1 MKIIKT
7 VYVCERSKKG
17 QMVLNLQNDFL
28 MICHK
33 DRWERRMQW
42 QPKTGVSNNSWGEM
56 PICSKRRLFS
66 NKSSG
71 QTKIEI
77 GPLSNLNLF
86 SWRESRL
93 FHYYFR
99 CAKQFPDVILYH
111 GKLARRFPDS
121 IVKIYQNLRKLS
133 NYIFLKIKWN
143 FQTDGGN
150 KPWET

>member
-1 MKIIKT
+1 MKIIET

-56 PICSKRRLFS
+56 SICSKRRLFS
-66 NKSSG
+66 NKSAG
-71 QTKIEI
+71 QTKNEI
-77 GPLSNLNLF
+77 GF

-93 FHYYFR
+93 FQYRFR
-99 CAKQFPDVILYH
+99 CAKQFQDVILYH

-133 NYIFLKIKWN
+133 NYIFFLNQMEFPNRWWE
-143 FQTDGGN
+143 QTMRDLRQN
-150 KPWET
+150 I